1 MVLMTGSCYR
11 PVTKNYQSSTHVIKE
26 KTKTCIYHFYN
37 SITFSVVGRILND
50 VVNRLP
56 NLENKKDTKDL
67 QVCCIPAA
75 FAEVSRYCGYTCGFL
90 CRK

>member
-1 MVLMTGSCYR
+1 MFVMSDSNKESTIMSLKMT
-11 PVTKNYQSSTHVIKE
+11 N
-26 KTKTCIYHFYN
+26 TCGYHFWY
-37 SITFSVVGRILND
+37 SLTFSVVVRILND

-67 QVCCIPAA
+67 QARRSSAVY
-75 FAEVSRYCGYTCGFL
+75 AEIVRYGGYTCGFL